1 MFTTFGWVVIFT
13 HVEKLDSK
21 CVNTQCVI
29 KIGCNHLGV
38 GSQDLEKMKKI
49 PAQEAK
55 GGSKDKLT
63 RVHLATIHKSI
74 FLSTTSF
81 RLFSGANDLFRKSA
95 HIIIQG

>member
-1 MFTTFGWVVIFT
+1 MCQ
-13 HVEKLDSK
+13 L
-21 CVNTQCVI
+21 NTQCVI
-29 KIGCNHLGV
+29 KIGCNHLV
-38 GSQDLEKMKKI
+38 EQDLEKMKKI